1 MDHKK
6 LDQQSRHWEASFSN
20 KSEMFG
26 LSQKE
31 VGKFL
36 RINRNALNHYTPEH
50 MANIRIGAVETRGLI
65 ARVIYDYSKAER
77 AGLSEEMENFRQYLL
92 AL

>member
-1 MDHKK
+1 
-6 LDQQSRHWEASFSN
+6 
-20 KSEMFG
+20 
-26 LSQKE
+26 
-31 VGKFL
+31 
-36 RINRNALNHYTPEH
+36 

-92 AL
+92 ALET